1 MKTSLLKNISY
12 AIMLAIMFSSC
23 SKDDNRPEDPVEEEA
38 PTDPEEETPA
48 TIYISGYS
56 NEIANI
62 GEVIWKN
69 GTPLQV
75 YDPSLLSSG
84 YVRYAGAVYDLDIV
98 NDDVYAVWKMSYK
111 ALSAYYPTA
120 NIYSWKNDINTVIKE
135 NDHNIHPRA
144 VDVHGQD
151 VYFAGHYT
159 NQYEYPSVW
168 KNGNREQLPGG
179 IGSVT
184 DLFVNDTDV
193 LAVGYVQSGQS
204 SAAAFWKNGVLTK
217 LAAGVEF
224 NAYGIAQI
232 GNDTYVAGGGKV
244 NGVNGQRSALLWKN
258 TTQQVLENPSGNIGA
273 SANAV
278 TLTVSKTYVA
288 GYAYSQQS
296 ESMRAT
302 LWTNGTPT
310 IISQSESEA
319 LSVAVKGNTVYVCGY
334 EKAADRFI
342 AVMWKIKDGNVETV
356 KLSNGTA
363 DAQAYSIKVK

>member
-1 MKTSLLKNISY
+1 MKTILLQNIGY
-12 AIMLAIMFSSC
+12 AVALAVMLLSC
-23 SKDDNRPEDPVEEEA
+23 SKDDDRIEDPI
-38 PTDPEEETPA
+38 EEETP
-48 TIYISGYS
+48 TSIYISGYS
-56 NEIANI
+56 NEITNM

-69 GTPLQV
+69 GIPLKV
-75 YDPSLLSSG
+75 YDPSLLPSG
-84 YVRYAGAVYDLDIV
+84 NVRYAGAVYDLDIV

-111 ALSAYYPTA
+111 PTSSFYTTA
-120 NIYSWKNDINTVIKE
+120 NIYSWRNDVNTVIKE
-135 NDHNIHPRA
+135 NDYNINPIA

-151 VYFAGHYT
+151 IYFAGHYMD
-159 NQYEYPSVW
+159 QYELPSVW

-184 DLFVNDTDV
+184 DLLVNNTDV
-193 LAVGYVQSGQS
+193 LTVGYLQSCQS
-204 SAAAFWKNGVLTK
+204 STAAFWKNGALTK
-217 LAAGVEF
+217 LAEGVEF
-224 NAYGIAQI
+224 NAYGIAKI

-258 TTQQVLENPSGNIGA
+258 TTQQVLENPGGNIGA

-278 TLTVSKTYVA
+278 ALTDSKVYVA
-288 GYAYSQQS
+288 GYTYSQQSNS

-302 LWTNGTPT
+302 VWTNGAPA

-342 AVMWKIKDGNVETV
+342 AVMWKMKDGNIETV
-356 KLSNGTA
+356 KLSSGTA
-363 DAQAYSIKVK
+363 DAKAYSIKVK